1 MTILAELGGGAVIL
15 TLVAKGAHYLYTLYV
30 ARKTVAD
37 QRLDAD
43 LAAKRVK
50 DQADAEA
57 KRVKDQADADAKR
70 AQDQAD
76 ADAKRSLAA
85 MASQTLVTTLT
96 TQLERADKRAEDESK
111 SKSELARAM
120 VLTSESMRQLGD
132 VATQHSSA
140 DREDH
145 RRISEAVADLR
156 GDLTALHRAFE
167 VFVARLDGAS
177 NMRSPTGEHP
187 IPPPGKPPGSS
198 P

>member
-1 MTILAELGGGAVIL
+1 
-15 TLVAKGAHYLYTLYV
+15 
-30 ARKTVAD
+30 
-37 QRLDAD
+37 
-43 LAAKRVK
+43 
-50 DQADAEA
+50 
-57 KRVKDQADADAKR
+57 
-70 AQDQAD
+70 
-76 ADAKRSLAA
+76 
-85 MASQTLVTTLT
+85 
-96 TQLERADKRAEDESK
+96 
-111 SKSELARAM
+111 M

-145 RRISEAVADLR
+145 RRISESIADLR

-187 IPPPGKPPGSS
+187 IPPSGKPPGSS